1 MKYRYTVIH
10 DSGHPKVYDDKTLAQ
25 VFDDLFACHQTGG
38 STFDHSKALYR
49 DGELIVPNRLSVIV
63 SRVGY
68 MKRDAMKDVHEAYE
82 KAINNAISGMDK
94 L

>member
-25 VFDDLFACHQTGG
+25 VFDDLFANHQVGG

-49 DGELIVPNRLSVIV
+49 GPR
-63 SRVGY
+63 
-68 MKRDAMKDVHEAYE
+68 
-82 KAINNAISGMDK
+82 
-94 L
+94 